1 MNHDKRRILR
11 NSLLLVVAASALV
24 WAHIQFGASLP
35 KFDFLSGWALLL
47 AIVFLA
53 AYNVRKKL
61 PFLPLGTSE
70 TWLQW
75 HIYVGYFTFALFLVH
90 LEYRVP
96 TGWFE
101 IVFSII
107 FAIVMLSG
115 IGGLFLTRQ
124 IPKRLT
130 TLGGEVI
137 FERVPAYRQMLLE
150 RAEKIALDSS
160 TQTQSA
166 TLLEFYTKHLR
177 DFFSARPVF
186 WRNALGNS
194 RGLQRVLEQVQD
206 LKRYTNEQ
214 EREIL
219 NQLADLLR
227 EKRRLDFHYALQGL
241 LKAWLFVHIPFTY
254 SLLLFIVVHIVLV
267 FGFSAGAP

>member
-1 MNHDKRRILR
+1 MNQSKKRILR
-11 NSLLLVVAASALV
+11 NSLLLLLATLTLV
-24 WAHIQFGASLP
+24 WAHYQFAPGLP
-35 KFDFLSGWALLL
+35 KFDYLSGWVLLL
-47 AIVFLA
+47 AILFLA

-61 PFLPLGTSE
+61 PFLPLGNSE

-75 HIYVGYFTFALFLVH
+75 HVYVGYFTFALFIVH

-101 IVFSII
+101 IVFSIV
-107 FAIVMLSG
+107 FSIVMLSG
-115 IGGLFLTRQ
+115 IAGLFLTRQ
-124 IPKRLT
+124 IPRRLT

-137 FERVPAYRQMLLE
+137 FERVPAYRRMLLD
-150 RAEKIALDSS
+150 RAEKLALESS

-166 TLLEFYTKHLR
+166 TLLEFYTKNLR
-177 DFFSARPVF
+177 EFFAARPVF
-186 WRNALGNS
+186 WRTSLGNS

-219 NQLADLLR
+219 EQLAELLR
-227 EKRRLDFHYALQGL
+227 EKRRLDFHYGLQGL
-241 LKAWLFVHIPFTY
+241 LKAWLFIHIPFTY